1 MFGSLD
7 ISASAMVA
15 QRTRLETISANIAG
29 AQAIEDAGGSYAPF
43 QRRIAVLAQ
52 GDPAS
57 GKSDG
62 VHVHEI
68 LQQPSFRDV
77 YEPGSPYADPETG
90 MVKYPD
96 ISPEVEIINA
106 MSAFRAYEANITAA
120 EATKSMMQSSLR
132 LLA

>member
-7 ISASAMVA
+7 VSASALVA

-52 GDPAS
+52 GDPSS

-62 VHVHEI
+62 VHVQEI
-68 LQQPSFRDV
+68 LQQPAFRKV

-106 MSAFRAYEANITAA
+106 MSAFRAYEANITAT
-120 EATKSMMQSSLR
+120 EATKAMMQASLR